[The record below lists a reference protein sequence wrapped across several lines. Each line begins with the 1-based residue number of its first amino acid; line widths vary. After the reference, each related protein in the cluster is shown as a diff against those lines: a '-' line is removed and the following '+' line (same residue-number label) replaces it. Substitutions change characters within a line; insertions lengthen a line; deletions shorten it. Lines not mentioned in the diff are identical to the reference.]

1 MPCENQKKLIAL
13 FPELQP
19 VLTAASKL
27 NRDTGRYAFPDYQT
41 EVYRVGWHWARQKI
55 RKRRAREL
63 ANLAET
69 DTRDNAHAF
78 RVIIAATYP
87 SLKAKMA
94 SRWTR
99 ALEFALSEQVPVSD
113 LARYFKKYGG
123 VAKCARRAA
132 LEIPK
137 RQTYRRSWD

>member
-19 VLTAASKL
+19 VLDAVTKL
-27 NRDTGRYAFPDYQT
+27 NRDNGRYAFQDYLT
-41 EVYRVGWHWARQKI
+41 EVYRVGWHWSRLKI
-55 RKRRAREL
+55 RKRRTKGL

-78 RVIIAATYP
+78 RVIIEATYP

-99 ALEFALSEQVPVSD
+99 ALELALSERVPVPE
-113 LARYFKKYGG
+113 LTKYFKTSGG
-123 VAKCARRAA
+123 VATCARRAA
-132 LEIPK
+132 LAIPK
-137 RQTYRRSWD
+137 REMYRQNWD